1 MQPFVVH
8 LIETWLQ
15 PLPFPTLFK
24 LIYSVVLIILILLP
38 IIYPLAVIICYYAI
52 IQYLIESDLS
62 VRYPK
67 PLDLVHYVV
76 ALFSYQ
82 IENDK
87 YVAFVNLYLERW
99 RCITTALASCI
110 DYMRLALSLLLG

>member
-1 MQPFVVH
+1 MNKIWH
-8 LIETWLQ
+8 K
-15 PLPFPTLFK
+15 PLHK
-24 LIYSVVLIILILLP
+24 RKVWKEMSLL
-38 IIYPLAVIICYYAI
+38 
-52 IQYLIESDLS
+52 SNDLS

-110 DYMRLALSLLLG
+110 DYMRLSSIVVI